1 MTAAKVN
8 GMGFSVKQA
17 VRRVVSQSG
26 SERPKFPQS
35 RICRQYTHY
44 FGIAVIRQKLTL
56 FVASARQRCNTWS
69 WIDLETESGQPDYRV
84 P

>member
-26 SERPKFPQS
+26 SERPKLPQKPNS
-35 RICRQYTHY
+35 QAVHTLLR
-44 FGIAVIRQKLTL
+44 IAVIRQKLTL

-69 WIDLETESGQPDYRV
+69 WIDLETESG
-84 P
+84 